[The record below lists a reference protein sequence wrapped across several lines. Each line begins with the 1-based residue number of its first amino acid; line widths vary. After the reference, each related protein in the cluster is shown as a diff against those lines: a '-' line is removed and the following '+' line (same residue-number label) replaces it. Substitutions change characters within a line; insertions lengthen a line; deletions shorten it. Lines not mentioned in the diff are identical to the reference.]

1 MNGLEPLLPQQEA
14 DFKSAV
20 STNSTTSAHKVHT
33 NQLRKRINQISSF
46 ANSFKTYHVI
56 SVIYDIYKIVQLPKP
71 HFIVHIIYWF
81 RENIISITRR
91 NRDFLLTELFL
102 FNIALSSF
110 KSSFVADHFSS
121 FQVMQYIFTLH
132 YLFYLFEYN
141 VLM

>member
-1 MNGLEPLLPQQEA
+1 
-14 DFKSAV
+14 
-20 STNSTTSAHKVHT
+20 
-33 NQLRKRINQISSF
+33 
-46 ANSFKTYHVI
+46 
-56 SVIYDIYKIVQLPKP
+56 
-71 HFIVHIIYWF
+71 
-81 RENIISITRR
+81 
-91 NRDFLLTELFL
+91 LFL